1 MESVSNFITEFRK
14 LYLKSPQCGS
24 WTRASENCDYGDI
37 TTVSKDCYMCFN
49 SGNCRDSH
57 FCEDS
62 RALKDCIDMAYCE
75 ECELC
80 YECTD
85 CDGCYSCDFCQD
97 CANCN
102 DIHFCYDLRRCKNCI
117 GCVGLRDKEF
127 CIFNEQLN
135 EEEYRKKK
143 KKLDLDNKNGIEFIE
158 EKVRELSKTI
168 PRMYVH
174 QRDTTKCTGDY
185 IYHSKNC
192 HMCFDTRHT
201 EDSLYITQANLDMG
215 TRDSCD
221 CGPIP
226 TGMDLCYDVSYAHYL
241 FNSKHLYWCG
251 NLKDSQWCI
260 NCLEGENL
268 FGCNFLHKKYKKFYF
283 LNKEVSEK
291 EFVELSDK
299 VNRELEAKGIYTLY
313 DLLFKPVEGVND
325 LPETSHERMKYK
337 IDGRVDIGDD
347 VRERK
352 CVICENDFG
361 IVDKEVEFYKKMDI
375 RLLPVYCPGCRST
388 QRWNMRNE
396 RVMHKRKCDSC
407 KNTLIT
413 TFPSDTEYIVYCLD
427 CYWKNIG

>member
-135 EEEYRKKK
+135 EEEYRKKE

-268 FGCNFLHKKYKKFYF
+268 FGCNFLHK
-283 LNKEVSEK
+283 
-291 EFVELSDK
+291 
-299 VNRELEAKGIYTLY
+299 
-313 DLLFKPVEGVND
+313 
-325 LPETSHERMKYK
+325 
-337 IDGRVDIGDD
+337 
-347 VRERK
+347 
-352 CVICENDFG
+352 
-361 IVDKEVEFYKKMDI
+361 
-375 RLLPVYCPGCRST
+375 
-388 QRWNMRNE
+388 
-396 RVMHKRKCDSC
+396 
-407 KNTLIT
+407 
-413 TFPSDTEYIVYCLD
+413 
-427 CYWKNIG
+427 

>member
-1 MESVSNFITEFRK
+1 
-14 LYLKSPQCGS
+14 
-24 WTRASENCDYGDI
+24 
-37 TTVSKDCYMCFN
+37 
-49 SGNCRDSH
+49 
-57 FCEDS
+57 
-62 RALKDCIDMAYCE
+62 
-75 ECELC
+75 
-80 YECTD
+80 
-85 CDGCYSCDFCQD
+85 
-97 CANCN
+97 
-102 DIHFCYDLRRCKNCI
+102 
-117 GCVGLRDKEF
+117 
-127 CIFNEQLN
+127 FNEQLN
-135 EEEYRKKK
+135 EEEYRKKE